1 MQFTSEMAA
10 LEYTVDTMMD
20 DINYKWDLLMME
32 HAENLNAIEY
42 KVLCE
47 NGTDE
52 DLNALYLAE
61 AEATTQKSKGLLGG
75 IISIIRNIIK
85 KIKELLFGTDDN
97 EGLNDSLKNVD
108 PSMKFELPADP
119 DKLDNEAKGILGKI
133 RSWLSSKKIGERFVD
148 ANLDAILAAPTI
160 IAGGAIYNKVKSLGQ
175 TSDDLDKAVSDCE
188 KVVNS
193 GNLSQEELS
202 YGKKLL
208 SGAAKCG
215 KGITNIFSNI
225 KDKIK
230 STYHTSKEHGKGVK
244 IKSNAKIAE
253 LEAQIKEKNKIIKE
267 VDAEIARND
276 NESARYFIRNF
287 NKIKKIHLDS
297 QTIEWD
303 IPADKKDAEKEAIA
317 RGRELRAK
325 LVQERN
331 ALQKELDA
339 AKASNKSYN
348 DLSADAK
355 LRKLNDE
362 ISDLKSRKIS
372 KEEKAKL
379 DELMTQ
385 KAELEAYMK
394 KHHDAAKD
402 ARRNIYDRN
411 GDK

>member
-61 AEATTQKSKGLLGG
+61 AEETTQKSKGLLGS
-75 IISIIRNIIK
+75 IISVIHNIIK
-85 KIKELLFGTDDN
+85 KIKELLFGTDGN

-119 DKLDNEAKGILGKI
+119 DKLDKEAKGILGKI
-133 RSWLSSKKIGERFVD
+133 RSWLSTKKIGERFVD

-160 IAGGAIYNKVKSLGQ
+160 IAGGAIYNKVKNLGQ

-193 GNLSQEELS
+193 GNLSQEELNH
-202 YGKKLL
+202 GKKLL

-225 KDKIK
+225 KDKLK
-230 STYHTSKEHGKGVK
+230 VAYYSSKEHGKGVK
-244 IKSNAKIAE
+244 IKSNAKIAD
-253 LEAQIKEKNKIIKE
+253 LEAQIAEKNKIIKK

-276 NESARYFIRNF
+276 DETARYFIRNF
-287 NKIKKIHLDS
+287 NKIKKIHLGS

-303 IPADKKDAEKEAIA
+303 IPADKKAAEKEAIT
-317 RGRELRAK
+317 RGRELRNK
-325 LVQERN
+325 LVQERD

-348 DLSADAK
+348 NLSADAK

-385 KAELEAYMK
+385 KAELEAHMK
-394 KHHDAAKD
+394 KYHDAAKD
-402 ARRNIYDRN
+402 ARRNIYNRN
-411 GDK
+411 NED

>member
-61 AEATTQKSKGLLGG
+61 AEETTQKSKGLLGG
-75 IISIIRNIIK
+75 IISVIHNIIK

-108 PSMKFELPADP
+108 PSMKFELPTDP
-119 DKLDNEAKGILGKI
+119 DKLDKEAKGILGKI
-133 RSWLSSKKIGERFVD
+133 RSWLSTKKIGERFVD

-193 GNLSQEELS
+193 GNLSQEELNR
-202 YGKKLL
+202 GKKLL

-225 KDKIK
+225 KDKLK
-230 STYHTSKEHGKGVK
+230 VAYYSSKEHGKGVK
-244 IKSNAKIAE
+244 IKSNAKIAD
-253 LEAQIKEKNKIIKE
+253 LEAQIAEKNKIIKK

-276 NESARYFIRNF
+276 DETARYFIRNF
-287 NKIKKIHLDS
+287 NKIKKIHLGS

-303 IPADKKDAEKEAIA
+303 IPADKKTAEKEAIT
-317 RGRELRAK
+317 RGRELRNK
-325 LVQERN
+325 LVQERD

-348 DLSADAK
+348 KLSADAK

-385 KAELEAYMK
+385 KAELEAHMK
-394 KHHDAAKD
+394 KYHDAAKD
-402 ARRNIYDRN
+402 VRRNIYNRN
-411 GDK
+411 NED